1 MAHAFMNKFRLVPR
15 RAVLASSLLAL
26 LLAAPASRAD
36 IELTVDPAMVRGAA
50 DARVTI
56 VEFSDYQ

>member
-1 MAHAFMNKFRLVPR
+1 MRPPT
-15 RAVLASSLLAL
+15 VLASALLAL

-36 IELTVDPAMVRGAA
+36 IELTVDPAMVKGAA

>member
-1 MAHAFMNKFRLVPR
+1 MPRL
-15 RAVLASSLLAL
+15 ALLAASLLAC

-36 IELTVDPAMVRGAA
+36 VEMTVDPAMVKGPA

>member
-1 MAHAFMNKFRLVPR
+1 MSPSRSGRAALLGVLLIAATTAHAQTPGPV
-15 RAVLASSLLAL
+15 A
-26 LLAAPASRAD
+26 
-36 IELTVDPAMVRGAA
+36 IDPAMAKGPA

>member
-1 MAHAFMNKFRLVPR
+1 MPR
-15 RAVLASSLLAL
+15 PAVLAAALLGL

-36 IELTVDPAMVRGAA
+36 TELTVDPAMVKGVA
-50 DARVTI
+50 DAHVTI